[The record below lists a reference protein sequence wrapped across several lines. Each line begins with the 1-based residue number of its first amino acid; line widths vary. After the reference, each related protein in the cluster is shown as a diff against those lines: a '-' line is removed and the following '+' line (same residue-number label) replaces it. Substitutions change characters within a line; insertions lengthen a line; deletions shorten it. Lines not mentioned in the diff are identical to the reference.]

1 VAGQGPSGPFPG
13 NPGQSDDFAGFRER
27 HGRVF
32 MEVGLFLD
40 VDGVL
45 NHKAVNLQFAQL
57 LGVEN
62 KLIELEKR
70 FANREITNDEFNAEF
85 IPLFRDAKF
94 TKEFA
99 QKNYFNIQM
108 RANAKQLIASCP
120 NTFLVTS
127 GPSYFIDMLVK
138 ENNLRDDRILCS
150 RYQFDQED
158 LLSRDVR
165 PVNSAMKG
173 DFVSAYAPR
182 FDVSIGVGDTEQ
194 DIEFLS
200 HCDVRILMAGN
211 RLEYLNVRELQP
223 IIDLI
228 GKFQTAS
235 RFPEQRYEAALTRLY
250 AESDYRKN
258 VFIMT
263 PFRNEARYRETIS
276 AIRETLAKV
285 GLRGWTA
292 DERNFEQQLW
302 DNIQVY
308 LNGCRAGIAV
318 FTDDTTAHPQSDQR
332 AAFNPNV
339 SIEVGHML
347 SRKKPVLLLKEKNLP
362 RLPSDI
368 VGSLY
373 SDFDLNN
380 SADSIR
386 QAVDKWVKEH
396 VL

>member
-1 VAGQGPSGPFPG
+1 
-13 NPGQSDDFAGFRER
+13 
-27 HGRVF
+27 

-45 NHKAVNLQFAQL
+45 NHKAVNLQYAQL

-62 KLIELEKR
+62 KLNELEKR

-85 IPLFRDAKF
+85 IPLFRGAQF

-99 QKNYFNIQM
+99 QKNYSNIQM
-108 RANAKQLIASCP
+108 RSNAKQLIAACP
-120 NTFLVTS
+120 NTFIVTS
-127 GPSYFIDMLVK
+127 GPSYFIDKLAK
-138 ENNLRDDRILCS
+138 ENDLRDDRILCS
-150 RYQFDQED
+150 RYQFDHEE
-158 LLSRDVR
+158 LLSRDVI
-165 PVNSAMKG
+165 PVTSTMKG
-173 DFVSAYAPR
+173 DFVSKLASR

-194 DIEFLS
+194 DTEFLS

-223 IIDLI
+223 IVDLV

-235 RFPEQRYEAALTRLY
+235 RFPDGRYEAALTKLY
-250 AESDYRKN
+250 AESDYRRN
-258 VFIMT
+258 IFIIT
-263 PFRNEARYRETIS
+263 PFRNDARYRETIS
-276 AIRETLAKV
+276 AIRNALEKV

-292 DERNFEQQLW
+292 DERQLEQQLW

-308 LNGCRAGIAV
+308 LNGCKAGIAV
-318 FTDDTTAHPQSDQR
+318 FTHDATEQRQSEQHST
-332 AAFNPNV
+332 FNPNV

-347 SRKKPVLLLKEKNLP
+347 SQKKPVLLLKDKNLP

-373 SDFDLNN
+373 KDFDLDN
-380 SADSIR
+380 STDSIR
-386 QAVDKWVKEH
+386 QAVSNWVKDNE
-396 VL
+396 L